1 MQVFVSG
8 GTGYIGQRMN
18 RLLVERGHAMTA
30 LVRPGSEKKLPAGCA
45 SVGGSAVDASS
56 FAAQV
61 PPADTFVHLVGV
73 SHPAPWK
80 EREFRAVDLA
90 SVNASVEA
98 ALRAGIRHIVYV
110 SVAQPAPVMK
120 AYIQVRA
127 ECEAVIS
134 RSGMN
139 ATFVRPWYVLGPGH
153 RWPVALIPF
162 YRLLERIPSKRESA
176 IRLGLVTIEEMA
188 AALVWAVENPTSG
201 VRVIS
206 VPEIRAAATRLRLGQ
221 DGGAAAPA
229 TAAR

>member
-18 RLLVERGHAMTA
+18 RLLVERGHAVTA
-30 LVRPGSEKKLPAGCA
+30 LVRAASARKLPPGCA
-45 SVGGSAVDASS
+45 PVIGDAVNAAS
-56 FAAQV
+56 FREWV
-61 PPADTFVHLVGV
+61 HTADTFVHLVGV

-80 EREFRAVDLA
+80 EQEFRAVDLA

-98 ALRAGIRHIVYV
+98 AVQGGVKHFVYV

-120 AYIQVRA
+120 TYIQVRA

-134 RSGMN
+134 RSGVN

-153 RWPVALIPF
+153 WWPITLLPF
-162 YRLLERIPSKRESA
+162 YRLLEQIPSKRESA
-176 IRLGLVTIEEMA
+176 IRLGLVTIQEMA
-188 AALVWAVENPTSG
+188 AALVWAVENPPDG
-201 VRVIS
+201 VRIIS
-206 VPEIRAAATRLRLGQ
+206 VPELRLAAERLRLGQ
-221 DGGAAAPA
+221 GGGAATPA

>member
-1 MQVFVSG
+1 LQVFVSG

-18 RLLVERGHAMTA
+18 RLLVERGHAVTA

-45 SVGGSAVDASS
+45 SVSGSAVDASS

-61 PPADTFVHLVGV
+61 SPAETFVHLVGV

-80 EREFRAVDLA
+80 EREFCAVDLA

-98 ALRAGIRHIVYV
+98 ALQAGIKHFVYV

-134 RSGMN
+134 RSGLN

-153 RWPVALIPF
+153 WWPVALIPF
-162 YRLLERIPSKRESA
+162 YRLLEKIPGKRETA
-176 IRLGLVTIEEMA
+176 LRLGLVTIHEMA
-188 AALVWAVENPTSG
+188 AALVWAVENPPSG
-201 VRVIS
+201 ARIIS
-206 VPEIRAAATRLRLGQ
+206 VPEIRAAAARLRLGR